1 MVKLLMKEG
10 ASVQTREIMYKVV
23 IQMLFLYGS
32 EIWVMTGDMLT
43 VLEGFYNP
51 VARIVRE
58 KTIQRDGGG
67 RW

>member
-1 MVKLLMKEG
+1 M
-10 ASVQTREIMYKVV
+10 QTREIMYKVV